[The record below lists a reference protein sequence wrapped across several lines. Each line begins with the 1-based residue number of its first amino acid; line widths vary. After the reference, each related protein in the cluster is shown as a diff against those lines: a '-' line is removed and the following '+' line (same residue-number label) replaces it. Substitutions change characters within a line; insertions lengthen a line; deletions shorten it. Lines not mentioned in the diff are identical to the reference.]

1 MGGHGHG
8 DHESHGNPNNI
19 QETDSEITSKIRP
32 IELIKHNPNLFHLW
46 IYNPTNIFTI
56 LGGPGYAACATS
68 GALFGY
74 LYYSLKLKHNQPSF
88 YARIFLTASRVA
100 LGFFVGSAIGY
111 NKFGDRQ
118 RLHNAWVAERLR
130 RRYPES
136 LELNAHDLWRLK
148 GVKASQE
155 FYRWT

>member
-1 MGGHGHG
+1 MGGHGHS
-8 DHESHGNPNNI
+8 DHHTQGNPNNI

-46 IYNPTNIFTI
+46 IYNPANVLQV
-56 LGGPGYAACATS
+56 LGGAGYAACAAS

-74 LYYSLKLKHNQPSF
+74 FYYSLKLKHTHPTF
-88 YARIFLTASRVA
+88 YTRIFLTASRVA

-136 LELNAHDLWRLK
+136 LELEAHDLWKLK
-148 GVKASQE
+148 GIKASQE